1 MRALSCR
8 SGEVVEILDE
18 DRWRVPAYRGPLPY
32 RVALDFTEVPGAVRG
47 WWRAVLAASYESDSL
62 AQAYNIWATAR
73 WLNRFLAERGRLS
86 TDFDQLDE
94 ADWADYA
101 AWLGRQCGDHGK
113 PLSHDYRRCQFGWI
127 AAAVRHAQLL
137 SLPGSSNQTLDA
149 LHAVSQQVFRGGNL
163 IAQRR
168 VQQRAL
174 SREQYDELYA
184 VLTEE
189 WRRIQEGEGSPTRR
203 GDLHALGACWLAF
216 HDGLRP
222 EELNVLTV
230 DDVRVDAIHEKH
242 KLHLHA
248 PNKDPDMVPIDRE
261 TLTILNAIVDVG
273 RAGRDALGTSLLF
286 VRSCPRPAIL
296 TTESLNRAVRRML
309 QRHHGHHLPADLQLR
324 DGRKSLGTHLAR
336 GLGNRERVRTIMR
349 HAWASTTDLYY
360 RGRQELEAASGIAK
374 ALAGEVSRL
383 SSAYRSGSGPGER
396 ADALEHIQR
405 DPDRDVRLAA
415 HCFECPLLA
424 VWASKRHNFVYE
436 RDEFQRRALRAG
448 EHDFKHA
455 ALTDA
460 YVSLIDRRLSQARS
474 TDGHPSPLRRRRPRH
489 CQR

>member
-1 MRALSCR
+1 M
-8 SGEVVEILDE
+8 
-18 DRWRVPAYRGPLPY
+18 
-32 RVALDFTEVPGAVRG
+32 
-47 WWRAVLAASYESDSL
+47 

-86 TDFDQLDE
+86 TEFDQLEE
-94 ADWADYA
+94 ADWADHA
-101 AWLGRQCGDHGK
+101 AWLGRQRGDHGK

-137 SLPGSSNQTLDA
+137 SLPGSTNRTLDA
-149 LHAVSQQVFRGGNL
+149 LHAVSQRVFRGGNL

-184 VLTEE
+184 VLAEE
-189 WRRIQEGEGSPTRR
+189 WRRVQEGERSPTCR

-222 EELNVLTV
+222 EELNVLTI
-230 DDVRVDAIHEKH
+230 DDVRADPIHEKH
-242 KLHLHA
+242 KLHVHA

-261 TLTILNAIVDVG
+261 SLTILNAIVDVG
-273 RAGRDALGTSLLF
+273 RDGRDALDTRLLF

-296 TTESLNRAVRRML
+296 TTESLNRAVRQML
-309 QRHHGHHLPADLQLR
+309 QRHDGHHLPADLQLR

-336 GLGNRERVRTIMR
+336 GVGNRERVRTIMR
-349 HAWASTTDLYY
+349 HAWASTTELYY

-374 ALAGEVSRL
+374 AIAGEVSRL
-383 SSAYRSGSGPGER
+383 SSAYRYPGQGTGER
-396 ADALEHIQR
+396 ADALEQVQR
-405 DPDRDVRLAA
+405 HPDRDVRLAA
-415 HCFECPLLA
+415 HCFDCPLLA

-436 RDEFQRRALRAG
+436 RDEFQRRAVRAG
-448 EHDFKHA
+448 EAEGERDFEHA
-455 ALTDA
+455 ALTDT
-460 YVSLIDRRLSQARS
+460 YVTLIDRRLSQARS
-474 TDGHPSPLRRRRPRH
+474 TDGHPGPLRRRRPRRR
-489 CQR
+489 QR